1 MEIQQYISFEES
13 LRVVSTLKDKINL
26 LYFKYESLLLP
37 KIRMDKTGEYNSR
50 SVERFGDMS
59 IDYLN
64 DPASLSPNDFYAY
77 SWVVAEI
84 LDNADRLF
92 YVARR
97 CWNIDDY
104 HSLTRLGIER
114 ESLASMMMMRVE
126 QVGLNLTI
134 RPSALSRLRRFV
146 RDVFLCSPPR
156 NYWLGKYLV
165 RVEDRLGRR
174 CRRAI
179 SDPGLAPAMK
189 DMLVEAFDSA
199 KPGKALRQS

>member
-1 MEIQQYISFEES
+1 MAIQQYISFKEHMGIIS
-13 LRVVSTLKDKINL
+13 DLKEKMNL
-26 LYFKYESLLLP
+26 LYSKYDFLSFSM
-37 KIRMDKTGEYNSR
+37 IRIDKTGECSSR

-59 IDYLN
+59 IGDLN
-64 DPASLSPNDFYAY
+64 DPAALSPDDFYAY
-77 SWVVAEI
+77 SWIVAEI

-92 YVARR
+92 YIARK

-134 RPSALSRLRRFV
+134 RPSPLSRLRSFA
-146 RDVFLCSPPR
+146 RDVFLCVPPR

-165 RVEDRLGRR
+165 RVEERLGRQ
-174 CRRAI
+174 CQRAI

-189 DMLVEAFDSA
+189 DMLVEAFNSA
-199 KPGKALRQS
+199 KPGKALRRS